1 MRYLIAVA
9 GLVVVIGGLAY
20 VKFSQISSLIAMGEQ
35 MQAAGPPPETV
46 NVAKA
51 EQQVWEATLS
61 SVGTITAVRGLS
73 LSTEVPGTVTGL
85 HFESGQS
92 VKAGQVL
99 AELDTSVERAQLA
112 SLQSRLDYAKLTAN
126 RSRTLEDAGVVGQ
139 AQVDGDEAQ
148 ERTLSR
154 DIGALR
160 AQISRKTIRAPFA
173 GKLGIR
179 TVNLGQYLNPGSPV
193 TTLESNESV
202 YVDFALPQQRSP
214 DVPLG
219 TTVRVNVE
227 GIDGP
232 ASDAVVSAVDPNVDP
247 TSRTVKFRAT
257 VPNQDGHLRQGMF
270 VKVVVVLPK
279 AAAQVT
285 VPATAL
291 VHASFGDSVFVV
303 EEKRAD
309 GSVPAPTKEG
319 QPVKVARQQF
329 VRVGE
334 ARGDFVAIVDGV
346 TAGQEVV
353 MAGAFKLRNG
363 STVVIDPNAV
373 VTPQLS
379 PKPENH

>member
-1 MRYLIAVA
+1 MRYLIAVV
-9 GLVVVIGGLAY
+9 GLVVVIGGLVY
-20 VKFSQISSLIAMGEQ
+20 VKFSQISSLMAMGEQ
-35 MQAAGPPPETV
+35 MQASGPPPETV
-46 NVAKA
+46 NTAKA
-51 EQQVWEATLS
+51 EQQAWEATVS
-61 SVGTITAVRGLS
+61 TVGTITAVRGLS
-73 LSTEVPGTVTGL
+73 LSTEVPGTVTAIR
-85 HFESGQS
+85 FDSGQS

-99 AELDTSVERAQLA
+99 VELDSSVERAQLA
-112 SLQSRLDYAKLTAN
+112 SLQSRLDYAKLNAN

-148 ERTLSR
+148 EKTLTR

-160 AQISRKTIRAPFA
+160 AQIARKTLRAPFA

-193 TTLESNESV
+193 TTLESNDSV

-219 TTVRVNVE
+219 TTVRVSVE
-227 GIDGP
+227 GIEGP
-232 ASDAVVSAVDPNVDP
+232 ASNATVSAIDPNVDP
-247 TSRTVKFRAT
+247 TSRTVKLRAT
-257 VPNQDGHLRQGMF
+257 VENHDGHLRQGMF

-279 AAAQVT
+279 RDTQVT
-285 VPATAL
+285 IPATAV

-309 GSVPAPTKEG
+309 GSVPAPTAAG

-334 ARGDFVAIVDGV
+334 ARGDFVTILDGV

-363 STVVIDPNAV
+363 STVVIDPNPA